1 MKKKLKLF
9 IEIVEI
15 VLLAVGLLC
24 AVLGIYAEGRYII
37 NHTIDS
43 RVEDEL
49 EADEFCYL
57 KEITHYKVY
66 GLLHIIYYDKNTG
79 IMYCKI
85 GNNDGGVFPIY
96 NEDGTIRIYKGE

>member
-1 MKKKLKLF
+1 MKKKLNLF
-9 IEIVEI
+9 IQIF
-15 VLLAVGLLC
+15 VLVAVLVCVFLGGC
-24 AVLGIYAEGRYII
+24 AVLKNTVNHIAESKI
-37 NHTIDS
+37 
-43 RVEDEL
+43 EDKL
-49 EADEFCYL
+49 EADKFCYL
-57 KEITHYKVY
+57 KEITHYKVD